1 MEILKGYEGAGPL
14 ARLVFRREGRTKR
27 VSSWDRTGG
36 NRDFLTIPAGATA
49 TLADLQGAGCIRHIW
64 ITVGCRDPLYL
75 RKVVLQMYWDGETE
89 PSVLSPLGDF
99 FGLGHGI
106 ARSFMS
112 LPLATVTHTDNE
124 GNYGGGVALNCYF
137 PMPFSQS
144 ARLEVV
150 NECEVDIGSFY
161 YYIDY
166 ETYENPLPENVL
178 RFHAQYRQEYP
189 TRGTQGNLFE
199 QRRNYWELLDT
210 PNLSDE
216 ENYLILE
223 AEGAGH
229 YVGCVLSVD
238 NIDPL
243 PVIRKLGSHE
253 QIIKEYT
260 WWGEGDD
267 MIFIDGEPW
276 PPSLHGTGSEDY
288 LSQAWGMHPRAY
300 LYAGASIPEHDPKFP
315 DRHQCTS
322 YRFHIEDPILFSRS
336 IRVSIEHGHANLQE
350 NDYSSV
356 AYWYQTE
363 PHKPFPPLPPVNERL
378 PRNMRSSG

>member
-1 MEILKGYEGAGPL
+1 MDILKGYEGSGPL
-14 ARLVFRREGRTKR
+14 ARLIFRREGRTRR

-36 NRDFLTIPAGATA
+36 NRDFLALPAGATA
-49 TLADLQGAGCIRHIW
+49 TLAELHGAGCIRHIW

-75 RKVVLQMYWDGETE
+75 RKVVLRMFWDGETE

-106 ARSFMS
+106 ARSFLS

-124 GNYGGGVALNCYF
+124 GQYGGGVALNCYF
-137 PMPFSQS
+137 AMPFSHS
-144 ARLEVV
+144 ARIEVV
-150 NECEVDIGSFY
+150 NECAVEIGSFY
-161 YYIDY
+161 YSIDY
-166 ETYENPLPENVL
+166 EAYDQPLPESVL

-189 TRGTQGNLFE
+189 TQSPQGNLFE
-199 QRRNYWELLDT
+199 QRRNYWELMDT
-210 PNLSDE
+210 PNLSDA

-243 PVIRKLGSHE
+243 PVIRKLGSQE
-253 QIIKEYT
+253 QVLKEYT

-288 LSQAWGMHPRAY
+288 LSQAWGMHPKAY

-315 DRHQCTS
+315 DRRQCTS

-363 PHKPFPPLPPVNERL
+363 PHKPFPPLPPVRERL
-378 PRNMRSSG
+378 PRNKRFEE

>member
-1 MEILKGYEGAGPL
+1 MDILSGIDGTGPL
-14 ARLVFRREGRTKR
+14 AKLIYRRAGRSR
-27 VSSWDRTGG
+27 RISSWDKTGG
-36 NRDFLTIPAGATA
+36 NRDFLTIPQGATA
-49 TLADLQGAGCIRHIW
+49 TLAQIEGAGCIRHIW
-64 ITVGCRDPLYL
+64 ITVGCRDRLYL
-75 RKVVLQMYWDGETE
+75 RKTVLKMYWDDETE
-89 PSVLSPLGDF
+89 PSVLAPLGDF

-106 ARSFMS
+106 ARSYMS
-112 LPLATVTHTDNE
+112 MPFTTVNHEANE
-124 GNYGGGVALNCYF
+124 GNYGGGIALNCYF
-137 PMPFSQS
+137 PMPFSTG

-150 NECEVDIGSFY
+150 NECDTEIGSFY

-166 ETYENPLPENVL
+166 ESYDAPLPDHVL
-178 RFHAQYRQEYP
+178 RFHAHYRQEYH
-189 TRGTQGNLFE
+189 TTGTQGNLFE

-210 PNLSDE
+210 PNLSDA
-216 ENYLILE
+216 ENYLILD

-243 PVIRKLGSHE
+243 PVIRKLGSQE
-253 QIIKEYT
+253 QVIKEYT

-288 LSQAWGMHPRAY
+288 LCHAWDMHPKAY
-300 LYAGASIPEHDPKFP
+300 LYAGASIPETDPKHP
-315 DRHQCTS
+315 DRRQCTS
-322 YRFHIEDPILFSRS
+322 YRFHVEDPILFTQS
-336 IRVSIEHGHANLQE
+336 IRVSIEHGHANLQQ

-363 PHKPFPPLPPVNERL
+363 PHKPLPPLPPVAERI
-378 PRNMRSSG
+378 PRNMRP

>member
-1 MEILKGYEGAGPL
+1 MDILKGYEGAGPL
-14 ARLVFRREGRTKR
+14 ARLIFRREGRTQR
-27 VSSWDRTGG
+27 ISSWDRTGG

-49 TLADLQGAGCIRHIW
+49 TLAVLQGAGCIRHIW
-64 ITVGCRDPLYL
+64 MTVGCRDPLYL
-75 RKVVLQMYWDGETE
+75 RKVVLRMYWDGEPE

-112 LPLATVTHTDNE
+112 LPLTTVTHTDNE

-144 ARLEVV
+144 ARIEVV
-150 NECEVDIGSFY
+150 NECEVEIGSFY

-166 ETYENPLPENVL
+166 ETYENPLPDNVL
-178 RFHAQYRQEYP
+178 QFHAQYRQEYP

-210 PNLSDE
+210 PNLSDA

-253 QIIKEYT
+253 QVIKEYT

-378 PRNMRSSG
+378 PRNKRPSG